1 MGAIGV
7 ELNYQ
12 VYSQNHAMNV
22 TTRYAQNRR
31 MYLDGNFRIYTR
43 GLPELE
49 LINFDVIN
57 NRIDTTAEE
66 LKNFHLMLL
75 QRVVKFAKEIGI
87 YKVRYYAFQ
96 YNCEERVCVSP
107 KQNMEI
113 CKKLGFEI
121 SSKHNTTDY
130 QADFVRIITHPNIS

>member
-1 MGAIGV
+1 M
-7 ELNYQ
+7 NYQ

-43 GLPELE
+43 GLSELD

-66 LKNFHLMLL
+66 LKKFHLMLL
-75 QRVVKFAKEIGI
+75 QQVVKFAKKIGI
-87 YKVRYYAFQ
+87 YKVRYYVFQ
-96 YNCEERVCVSP
+96 YDYEEKVCVSP

-113 CKKLGFEI
+113 CKELGFEV
-121 SSKHNTTDY
+121 SYKRSATDY
-130 QADFVRIITHPNIS
+130 QTCFEKTIVSPNIS